1 MNLENLIMNLET
13 ALDSLIPLLIPI
25 VGIVFGIGCAMFAMY
40 LDFRKKQ
47 ELIQMHHAER
57 MAAIEKGIELPPLP
71 AELFSGRYSRHS
83 RAAAPASRRRAGL
96 ILLFVGIAVTLGL
109 WGSGGTG
116 NDAFW
121 WGLVPTGLGV
131 ALLLAA
137 TFEARELRQS
147 SEPSDPNVRSQG

>member
-1 MNLENLIMNLET
+1 MNLENLVMNVET
-13 ALDSLIPLLIPI
+13 ALESLIPLLIPI

-71 AELFSGRYSRHS
+71 QELLSGRRGRSS
-83 RAAAPASRRRAGL
+83 GPANARRSGL

-109 WGSGGTG
+109 WGGGGTG
-116 NDAFW
+116 NPAFW

-131 ALLLAA
+131 ALLLAG
-137 TFEARELRQS
+137 TLEARELRRPG
-147 SEPSDPNVRSQG
+147 EPPDPNAPGHP